1 MFSACFSREQEETCC
16 QLIAGLARKEVL
28 TREEWKIL
36 LSVRT
41 ERTAALL
48 FRTARRI
55 RERFYGKRVF
65 LRGLVEPDIF
75 SGAGNLW
82 ENPEYLTEQMLHL
95 VCQEGYQAGFRSF
108 VLQVHPEEKR
118 GADTF
123 LSDFIK
129 QMKTVCPDCAV
140 TLAAGEYPEEMVRMC
155 SEAGADRY
163 LFRSETAGQGC
174 GGLLGLTDPKGEQRK
189 AYLQFLKKDGWQTG
203 VRLTA
208 GSFIRCPERLV
219 EELMFLHSLQPE
231 IVEIVPFVPDCSAVS
246 AEEKR
251 DALEMTL
258 YLMGIM
264 RLLLPRVLL
273 PVSEHLESVISG
285 GRELGLLCGAN
296 VLIQNLHSSPGGHG
310 QQPDSNIAEEKMRLR
325 HSVEEIGYEI
335 VAERGDCYGFFA

>member
-1 MFSACFSREQEETCC
+1 M
-16 QLIAGLARKEVL
+16 
-28 TREEWKIL
+28 
-36 LSVRT
+36 
-41 ERTAALL
+41 
-48 FRTARRI
+48 
-55 RERFYGKRVF
+55 F

-75 SGAGNLW
+75 SGTGNLW
-82 ENPEYLTEQMLHL
+82 ESPGYLTEQTLHSA
-95 VCQEGYQAGFRSF
+95 CQEGYQAGFRSF
-108 VLQVHPEEKR
+108 VLQVHPEKKWE
-118 GADTF
+118 ADTF

-140 TLAAGEYPEEMVRMC
+140 TLAAGEYPEKMVRMC

-174 GGLLGLTDPKGEQRK
+174 GGLLCLTDSKREQRK

-208 GSFIRCPERLV
+208 GSFICCPERLA

-258 YLMGIM
+258 YLMGVM

-296 VLIQNLHSSPGGHG
+296 VLIQKLHSSPGGHG
-310 QQPDSNIAEEKMRLR
+310 QQPDNNIAEEKMRLR

-335 VAERGDCYGFFA
+335 VAERGDCYGFFT

>member
-1 MFSACFSREQEETCC
+1 MFSACFSQEQEETCC

-75 SGAGNLW
+75 SKAGNLW

-108 VLQVHPEEKR
+108 VLQVHPEKKWE
-118 GADTF
+118 ADTF

-174 GGLLGLTDPKGEQRK
+174 GDLLCLTEPQGEQRK

-208 GSFIRCPERLV
+208 GSFIRCPERLA

-258 YLMGIM
+258 YLMGVV
-264 RLLLPRVLL
+264 RLLLPRILL

-296 VLIQNLHSSPGGHG
+296 VVIQNLHSIFDSHGG
-310 QQPDSNIAEEKMRLR
+310 QTSSDIAEEKLRLR

>member
-1 MFSACFSREQEETCC
+1 M
-16 QLIAGLARKEVL
+16 
-28 TREEWKIL
+28 
-36 LSVRT
+36 
-41 ERTAALL
+41 
-48 FRTARRI
+48 
-55 RERFYGKRVF
+55 F
-65 LRGLVEPDIF
+65 LRGLVELDIF
-75 SGAGNLW
+75 SGTGNLW

-108 VLQVHPEEKR
+108 VLQVHQEKKW
-118 GADTF
+118 GADTV

-129 QMKTVCPDCAV
+129 QMKTVYPDCAV

-163 LFRSETAGQGC
+163 LFRSETAGQEC
-174 GGLLGLTDPKGEQRK
+174 GGLLCLTDPKGEQRK

-208 GSFIRCPERLV
+208 GSFVRCPERLA

-258 YLMGIM
+258 YLMGVM

-273 PVSEHLESVISG
+273 PVSEHLESVISS

-310 QQPDSNIAEEKMRLR
+310 QQPDSNIAEEQMRLR

-335 VAERGDCYGFFA
+335 VAERGDCYGFFIVESVTLMLRQKNHRLWRGCLKKS